1 MIAAHLDSNKY
12 CVIIPARLDSSRF
25 PGKVMWKFRNMPMIE
40 HVYQRTCLTFPAKHT
55 YIASGDHEI
64 LNHMS
69 SVGANVII
77 SKKIHNNGT
86 SRSAEAA
93 FHLPYENIIIIQADE
108 ILLDPEHLLVLLNDM
123 NNNIDNNFFNLVTSL
138 GDSTELGDISIV
150 KCIMEQDNAISFLFR
165 KIEDFQEV
173 SEKINKVMGVLAFR
187 KESLLRLT
195 KKPDSKLQKLTSIEQ
210 FKILENGFNLRG
222 VPVSY
227 GYPSI
232 NSPEDIDIVKE
243 SIEKSKIQKNI
254 LWKYENTK

>member
-1 MIAAHLDSNKY
+1 M
-12 CVIIPARLDSSRF
+12 
-25 PGKVMWKFRNMPMIE
+25 
-40 HVYQRTCLTFPAKHT
+40 
-55 YIASGDHEI
+55 
-64 LNHMS
+64 
-69 SVGANVII
+69 
-77 SKKIHNNGT
+77 
-86 SRSAEAA
+86 
-93 FHLPYENIIIIQADE
+93 
-108 ILLDPEHLLVLLNDM
+108 DPEHLLVLLNDM

>member
-1 MIAAHLDSNKY
+1 MIAAHLDNNKY
-12 CVIIPARLDSSRF
+12 CVIIPARLNSSRF

-77 SKKIHNNGT
+77 SEKIHNNGT

-108 ILLDPEHLLVLLNDM
+108 ILLDPEHLSTLLNDM
-123 NNNIDNNFFNLVTSL
+123 NKNIDHNFFNLVTSL
-138 GDSTELGDISIV
+138 SDRTELDDISIV

-165 KIEDFQEV
+165 KIEDIQEV
-173 SEKINKVMGVLAFR
+173 PGKFNKVMGVLAFR
-187 KESLLRLT
+187 KDYLHRLT
-195 KKPDSKLQKLTSIEQ
+195 KKPDSKLQKITSIEQ

-222 VPVSY
+222 VPVDY

-232 NSPEDIDIVKE
+232 NNPEDIDIVKRL
-243 SIEKSKIQKNI
+243 IEKSKIQKTI
-254 LWKYENTK
+254 LWEYENRK